1 MYCIKCGVEL
11 EDGIEKCPLCG
22 TKVPVIEVQGNEQI
36 GTKEYPTIKI
46 NLYEIKIKKIKKSI
60 FLTFLTIC
68 MITIFEIYLQNVVM
82 HGEMRWGYYA
92 IPSVILFLLSIFVFL
107 DDYSF
112 RQNLLLLFLGISAYL
127 AFLDFHDGKFT
138 WSLRTGIPIVLTLYV
153 LGLIFSW
160 IMSKHKSDKIKTLNY
175 FLILVGVFLLIL
187 ELIVRHRLSWSLW
200 ASIPLFIL
208 GIMLKYIY
216 KSYKEEFTKRLHL

>member
-22 TKVPVIEVQGNEQI
+22 TKVPVIEAQSNEQI

-82 HGEMRWGYYA
+82 YGEMRWGYYA
-92 IPSVILFLLSIFVFL
+92 IPSVILFLLIIFVFL

-112 RQNLLLLFLGISAYL
+112 RQNLLLLFLGISTYL

-138 WSLRTGIPIVLTLYV
+138 WSLRTGIPVVFTLYV

-160 IMSKHKSDKIKTLNY
+160 IMSKHKSDKIKILNY

>member
-22 TKVPVIEVQGNEQI
+22 TKVPVIEAQSNEQI

-82 HGEMRWGYYA
+82 YGEMRWGYYA

-112 RQNLLLLFLGISAYL
+112 MQNLLLLFLGISTYL

>member
-22 TKVPVIEVQGNEQI
+22 TKVPVIETQSNEQI

-82 HGEMRWGYYA
+82 YGEMRWGYYA
-92 IPSVILFLLSIFVFL
+92 IPSVVLFLLSIFVFL

-175 FLILVGVFLLIL
+175 FLILVGVFLLVL
-187 ELIVRHRLSWSLW
+187 EWIVRDRLSWSLW

>member
-22 TKVPVIEVQGNEQI
+22 TKVPVIEAQSNEQI

-82 HGEMRWGYYA
+82 YGEMRWGYYA

-112 RQNLLLLFLGISAYL
+112 RQNLLLLFLGISTYL

>member
-1 MYCIKCGVEL
+1 
-11 EDGIEKCPLCG
+11 
-22 TKVPVIEVQGNEQI
+22 

-82 HGEMRWGYYA
+82 YGEMRWGYYA